1 MYSWNHPI
9 EKQILDTLAARYIL
23 PMKDRNDL
31 IGICCA
37 IRKAHWHYL
46 DVSCS
51 DEYKKCG
58 YNRFAYQ
65 IFRHVPFLQKHIPKI
80 DGIMSAYMRYLNTI
94 PTNGAILLSEDMKHV
109 LLVQSYKG
117 KWGFPQGKAEKEG
130 KEDPF
135 DCAVREVLEEIGYDI
150 RKKASGKFWD
160 VMFTHPSRLYLV
172 PDVPYSTNF
181 RPQTR
186 NEIRRIKWFPIESLP
201 NSNAEVDVSMN
212 GGLEFFRVHQF
223 VAEIQR
229 TIRLYNRGQ
238 MMERCRRNSFGFS
251 SNDGKW
257 RRNSSDGSGVVEY
270 RRRYTISS
278 GIPASNEWRS

>member
-1 MYSWNHPI
+1 
-9 EKQILDTLAARYIL
+9 
-23 PMKDRNDL
+23 
-31 IGICCA
+31 
-37 IRKAHWHYL
+37 
-46 DVSCS
+46 
-51 DEYKKCG
+51 
-58 YNRFAYQ
+58 
-65 IFRHVPFLQKHIPKI
+65 
-80 DGIMSAYMRYLNTI
+80 
-94 PTNGAILLSEDMKHV
+94 MKHV

-201 NSNAEVDVSMN
+201 NSNAESYKGKWGFPQGKAEKEGKEDPFDCAVREVLEEIGYDIRKKASGKFWDVMFTHPS
-212 GGLEFFRVHQF
+212 
-223 VAEIQR
+223 
-229 TIRLYNRGQ
+229 RLYLVPDVPYSTNFRPQ
-238 MMERCRRNSFGFS
+238 TRNEIRRIKWFPIESLPNS
-251 SNDGKW
+251 NA
-257 RRNSSDGSGVVEY
+257 E
-270 RRRYTISS
+270 
-278 GIPASNEWRS
+278 